1 MIDAD
6 DRVSWK
12 VFPMLILEVT
22 LAFATPYVLAWLSA
36 LLVQRARFL
45 PTTPDEQSRAHNNQG
60 RLSPLQRRAL
70 LLYIAPE
77 LLFSV
82 AAVLI
87 ALLWQPNAGENSVA
101 LRWGLGGMAFVRLGL
116 SARVFQDVWSGQIRT
131 LTGPLR
137 KIQVGQRRALA
148 TEDGPFV
155 VLLVERG
162 LFDAYAAGI
171 PATIVFAAHSKRVVA
186 VLAREHVD
194 ASGLAPATA

>member
-1 MIDAD
+1 
-6 DRVSWK
+6 
-12 VFPMLILEVT
+12 MLILDVT
-22 LAFATPYVLAWLSA
+22 LAFAAPYVLAWLST

-45 PTTPDEQSRAHNNQG
+45 PTSPDSQSRARNSQG
-60 RLSPLQRRAL
+60 QLSPLQRRAL

-77 LLFSV
+77 LIFSV

-87 ALLWQPNAGENSVA
+87 ALLWQPDAGPNSAA

-116 SARVFQDVWSGQIRT
+116 SARVFQDLWSGQIRT

-137 KIQVGQRRALA
+137 KIQVGQRCALA

-155 VLLVERG
+155 VLPVERA

-171 PATIVFAAHSKRVVA
+171 PATIVFAANSKRVVA
-186 VLAREHVD
+186 VLARES
-194 ASGLAPATA
+194 AEAGGLAPATA